1 MASRSFIADNPAMT
15 TARTDLHRYI
25 SHDELTTLIALA
37 KREDL
42 GEANLDITS
51 LCFIPPS
58 LTTTAVM
65 HARKPGRLAGAAL
78 LPLIAKQYDNDIH
91 IDISAIDG
99 DVLGARQT
107 IATFTGSL
115 RSILAMERAALNFCT
130 HLSGIATLTARF
142 VDAISGTKAGI
153 YDTRKTIPGLRGLA
167 KYAVACGGGKNHR
180 IGLYDAVL
188 VKDNHIAHVP
198 TGELATALSQGI
210 AKARAM
216 NPKPTFVEVE
226 VDNLAQFEQVLQ
238 CDVDLILLDNM
249 TPSQMQQA
257 VKIRDRVKPRVEL
270 EASGGINLNTVRA
283 AAETGV
289 DRIAIGAL
297 THSAVALDIGL
308 DIG

>member
-1 MASRSFIADNPAMT
+1 MSTDRP
-15 TARTDLHRYI
+15 DLHRYI
-25 SHDELTTLIALA
+25 SHEELNTLIALA
-37 KREDL
+37 KCEDL
-42 GEANLDITS
+42 GKANLDITS
-51 LCFIPPS
+51 HCFIPPS
-58 LTTTAVM
+58 LQTTAAM

-78 LPLIAKQYDNDIH
+78 LPLIAKHYDESIR
-91 IDISAIDG
+91 IEKSAADG
-99 DVLGARQT
+99 AALTARQT

-115 RSILAMERAALNFCT
+115 QSILAMERVALNFCT
-130 HLSGIATLTARF
+130 HLSGIATLTATF
-142 VDAISGTKAGI
+142 VDAVAGTQAGI

-198 TGELATALSQGI
+198 TNDLASALKHGI

-257 VKIRDRVKPRVEL
+257 VKMRDRMKPKVEL
-270 EASGGINLNTVRA
+270 EASGGINLSTVRA